1 MKAENKELLLEQ
13 FGKKY
18 ENSFATRGVNAVIYT
33 RVSTKEQA
41 ENNMSLDT
49 QRKYCEQHAFKQ
61 GYNIVAY
68 FGGTYESAKTDERK
82 EFKRMLDFVKKSKV
96 KVSFIIVYSVDRF
109 SRSGA
114 NAIYISSE
122 LKKVGISV
130 WSVTQPSDTSTSSGS
145 LQQNI
150 QFIFSQYDND
160 LRREKCMAGMKE
172 KLMQGYWLTVA
183 PIGYDRITRNKEY
196 GMVVNEKGKL
206 IRKAFLWKAN
216 NGLSNQEILDKLSA
230 MGLKMDKQ
238 KLSKIFRNPFY
249 CGMIAHNFLD
259 GKVVEGK
266 HEAMISKDL
275 FLKAN
280 GVLQRNHQKYKQEKE
295 NDALPLKRFMKCGEC
310 GTSFAGYIV
319 RKKGIYYYKC
329 NQKGCKCNKNAQGLH
344 DLFKEF
350 LGQYSI
356 APEFVEPFKEVLTE
370 TFEEMNEENVEIQKQ
385 LEDKLKAIDAKIET
399 TEEGLVLREITRE
412 LHDKFIIKYR
422 EEKRKILEEMQK
434 VDFNLSNLGS
444 YISYGL
450 NLSANLQKTW
460 ELSNF
465 KDKERLQYMLF
476 PEGIY
481 YDRKNGNYR
490 TERVNII
497 FDVISSF
504 SEELKETKKGQIN
517 DEINLSP
524 CVPRKRLE
532 LLCRCQRHP
541 LKMVR
546 LPISPPGH
554 FAGQSYEL
562 YK

>member
-1 MKAENKELLLEQ
+1 MKTENKELLLEQ
-13 FGKKY
+13 FGRKH
-18 ENSFATRGVNAVIYT
+18 ESSLVTRGVNAVIYT

-41 ENNMSLDT
+41 ETNLSLET
-49 QRKYCEQHAFKQ
+49 QKKYCEQHALKQ
-61 GYNIVAY
+61 GYNVIEY

-82 EFKRMLDFVKKSKV
+82 EFKRMLTFLKRSKV
-96 KVSFIIVYSVDRF
+96 KISYIVVYSVDRF

-122 LKKVGISV
+122 LKKEGISIF
-130 WSVTQPSDTSTSSGS
+130 SVTQPSDTSTSSGS

-206 IRKAFLWKAN
+206 LKKAFYWKAN
-216 NGLSNQEILDKLSA
+216 NGLSNQEILGKLEVL
-230 MGLKMDKQ
+230 GLKMNKQ
-238 KLSKIFRNPFY
+238 KISKIFRNPFY
-249 CGMIAHNFLD
+249 CGMIAHNFLE

-266 HEAMISKDL
+266 HEPMISKDL

-280 GVLQRNHQKYKQEKE
+280 GVLQRNNQKYKQEKNNE
-295 NDALPLKRFMKCGEC
+295 GLPLKRFVKCGEC
-310 GTSFAGYIV
+310 GTSFAGYV
-319 RKKGIYYYKC
+319 VKKKGLYYYKC
-329 NQKGCKCNKNAQGLH
+329 NRKGCKCNRNANELH
-344 DLFKEF
+344 NLFKSF
-350 LGQYSI
+350 LNNYTL
-356 APEFVEPFKEVLTE
+356 APEYIEPFKEILSE
-370 TFEEMNEENVEIQKQ
+370 TFEEMNEGNIEIQKH
-385 LEDKLKAIDAKIET
+385 LDEKIKAIDTKIET

-412 LHDKFIIKYR
+412 LHDKYIIKYR
-422 EEKRKILEEMQK
+422 AEKCKILEEMQK

-444 YISYGL
+444 YISFAL
-450 NLSANLQKTW
+450 NLSSNLQRTW
-460 ELSNF
+460 ELSDN
-465 KDKERLQYMLF
+465 KDRERIQYMLF

-497 FDVISSF
+497 FDLINSIT
-504 SEELKETKKGQIN
+504 EELEGNIKGQIN
-517 DEINLSP
+517 DEINLSL